1 MRKLALIGYWVATPN
16 PTCIYN
22 SLRHVAPMRIREL
35 LFVGAAFCALVQ
47 PASAKTIAVSLGEG
61 TQERLQEALIAAEP
75 GDVVEL
81 AAGRFKLSDGLSLD
95 VNKVTVKGQ
104 GGSVTILD
112 FSGQQGAGEGLLV
125 TSDDVVLR
133 DFAVENSK
141 GDGIKSKG
149 ADRIVYHKLR
159 VEWTGGPLATNG
171 AYGIYPVESK
181 DVLIDSV
188 FVRGASDAGIYV
200 GQSRNIVVRHSTAVE
215 NVAGIEIENSFDAD
229 VHDNIATRNTGGV
242 LVFDLP
248 NLPQMGGHNVRIFGN
263 IIVNNM
269 TPNFAPKGNIV
280 ANVPTGTGVMVMAN
294 RRVEIF
300 DNVIGENGTTN
311 IMIVGYRFPF
321 QDPKYDPL
329 PREVSIW
336 DNQHS
341 RAGWD
346 PKFRG
351 GTEIAA
357 AMGGSFP
364 AIFWDGAGGSEYTP
378 VIQDDV
384 PALSLGLKDV
394 AADTATAQPAPLVR
408 ASSRPAGLP
417 AIVLPEAMEAAIR

>member
-1 MRKLALIGYWVATPN
+1 M
-16 PTCIYN
+16 
-22 SLRHVAPMRIREL
+22 REL

-47 PASAKTIAVSLGEG
+47 PAWAKTIAVSPGDG
-61 TQERLQEALIAAEP
+61 AQERLQEALIAAEP

-81 AAGRFKLSDGLSLD
+81 SAGRFGLSDGLSLD
-95 VNKVTVKGQ
+95 VNNVTVKGQ
-104 GGSVTILD
+104 GGLETILD
-112 FSGQQGAGEGLLV
+112 FSSQQGAGEGLLV
-125 TSDDVVLR
+125 TSDDVVLK

-229 VHDNIATRNTGGV
+229 VHDNIATHNTGGV

-248 NLPQMGGHNVRIFGN
+248 NLPQMGGHNVRIFDN

-321 QDPKYDPL
+321 QDAKYDPL

-364 AIFWDGAGGSEYTP
+364 AIFWDGAGGPEYTP
-378 VIQDDV
+378 IVQDDV
-384 PALSLGLKDV
+384 PALSLGLKDI
-394 AADTATAQPAPLVR
+394 AADTATAQPSPLAR
-408 ASSRPAGLP
+408 ATTRPAGLP
-417 AIVLPEAMEAAIR
+417 AIVLPEAMEAAVR

>member
-1 MRKLALIGYWVATPN
+1 MR
-16 PTCIYN
+16 
-22 SLRHVAPMRIREL
+22 MREL
-35 LFVGAAFCALVQ
+35 IFTGAAICALVQ
-47 PASAKTIAVSLGEG
+47 PLQAKTILVAPGDG
-61 TQERLQEALIAAEP
+61 AQERLQEALITAVS
-75 GDVVEL
+75 GDTVEL
-81 AAGRFKLSDGLSLD
+81 AAGRFMLTDGLSLD
-95 VNKVTVKGQ
+95 VDGVTVKGQ
-104 GGSVTILD
+104 GGIETTLD

-133 DFAVENSK
+133 EFAVENSK

-159 VEWTGGPLATNG
+159 VEWTGGPKASNG

-188 FVRGASDAGIYV
+188 LVRGASDAGIYV
-200 GQSRNIVVRHSTAVE
+200 GQSRNIIVRNSTAVE

-229 VHDNIATRNTGGV
+229 VYDNIATHNTGGI

-248 NLPQMGGHNVRIFGN
+248 NLPQMGGHNVRVFGN
-263 IIVNNM
+263 IIVDNM
-269 TPNFAPKGNIV
+269 TQNFAPKGNIV
-280 ANVPTGTGVMVMAN
+280 ANVPTGTGIMIMAN

-300 DNVIGENGTTN
+300 DNVLGENGTTN

-321 QDPKYDPL
+321 TDPKYDPI
-329 PREVSIW
+329 PREVAMW
-336 DNQHS
+336 DNQHG
-341 RAGWD
+341 RAGWA
-346 PKFRG
+346 PQFRG

-364 AIFWDGAGGSEYTP
+364 AIFWDGVGGPDLRP

-384 PALSLGLKDV
+384 VALSLGLKDV
-394 AADTATAQPAPLVR
+394 TADTATAQPSPLAR
-408 ASSRPAGLP
+408 SASRPAALP
-417 AIVLPEAMEAAIR
+417 AIILPESMEAVVR